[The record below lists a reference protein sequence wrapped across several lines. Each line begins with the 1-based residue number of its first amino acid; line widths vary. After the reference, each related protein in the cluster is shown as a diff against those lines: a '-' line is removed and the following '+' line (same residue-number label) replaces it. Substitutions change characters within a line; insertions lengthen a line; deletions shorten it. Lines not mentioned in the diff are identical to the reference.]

1 MQVRQAGPAV
11 LSATGAAQ
19 DLAEGPP
26 LGVDLPDDVREGY
39 AGALAARHRSG
50 DTLLRKGFPGG
61 GRSGGGHDVRMILK
75 VNFNFNSPLAARPI
89 ARGSGARPQWSMP
102 EALDVSCPCCG
113 ALLKVDPETGA
124 VVWADKKKAPA
135 KNFDELV
142 SRVASQRDVLE
153 DKFARSVAQTRNQK
167 DILEKKFEEAKKRA
181 AADPTGRPPN
191 PFDNE

>member
-1 MQVRQAGPAV
+1 M
-11 LSATGAAQ
+11 
-19 DLAEGPP
+19 
-26 LGVDLPDDVREGY
+26 RE
-39 AGALAARHRSG
+39 SG
-50 DTLLRKGFPGG
+50 
-61 GRSGGGHDVRMILK
+61 
-75 VNFNFNSPLAARPI
+75 
-89 ARGSGARPQWSMP
+89 MP

-142 SRVASQRDVLE
+142 SRVASQKAGLE
-153 DKFARSVAQTRNQK
+153 DKFARSVAQSRNQK